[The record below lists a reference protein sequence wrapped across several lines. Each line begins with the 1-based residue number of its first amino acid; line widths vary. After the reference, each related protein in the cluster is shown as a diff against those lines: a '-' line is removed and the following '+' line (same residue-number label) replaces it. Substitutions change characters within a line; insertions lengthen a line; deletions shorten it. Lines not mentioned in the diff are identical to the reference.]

1 MNKYSHITKA
11 FIDIISLRWSRIEVA
26 GVPHKWSFVRDG
38 EEKGLVSCSADK
50 TAGLDD
56 IKVEL
61 EVGMK
66 DLLGMLNCVLIICHE
81 KELLRGQAGSR
92 TLKDYS

>member
-1 MNKYSHITKA
+1 
-11 FIDIISLRWSRIEVA
+11 VA

-66 DLLGMLNCVLIICHE
+66 DLLGMLNCVLIFVARKSCCGGKPVRE
-81 KELLRGQAGSR
+81 P
-92 TLKDYS
+92 